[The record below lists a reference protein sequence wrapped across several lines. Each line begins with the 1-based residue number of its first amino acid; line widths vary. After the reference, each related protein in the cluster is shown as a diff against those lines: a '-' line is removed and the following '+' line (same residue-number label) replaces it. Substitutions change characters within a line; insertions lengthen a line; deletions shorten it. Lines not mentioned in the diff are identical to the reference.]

1 MGAGPGTEHIS
12 TIPGKE
18 KRMRTAQYGRQEAV
32 IAAADNSGL
41 RQRWIYGLRLA
52 ADQEKIAPAG
62 GLRNG
67 VAEALIAA
75 AAKRGI
81 KLSGTEIRYR
91 LQCARAYPTEAQ
103 FITAV
108 TNYRSWTALREAGFP
123 PFEAPEGEPLADYR
137 TAEEMRRDRARHL
150 AELTDRQG
158 ALFPLS
164 TFEPATTTLK
174 ELQAYA
180 TEQAEMTARFAAR
193 DAERAT
199 YLAELVAAVDGD
211 LDATWQA
218 AEEALRERGEDEQDD
233 EPAE

>member
-1 MGAGPGTEHIS
+1 
-12 TIPGKE
+12 
-18 KRMRTAQYGRQEAV
+18 MRTAQYGRQEAA
-32 IAAADNSGL
+32 IAAAESDGI
-41 RQRWIYGLRLA
+41 RRRWLYGLRLA
-52 ADQEKIAPAG
+52 ADTEKIAAAG

-67 VAEALIAA
+67 VAEALVAE

-108 TNYRSWTALREAGFP
+108 TNHRSWTALREAGFP
-123 PFEAPEGEPLADYR
+123 TTEAPEGEPLADYR
-137 TAEEMRRDRARHL
+137 TADEIKRDRARHL

-158 ALFPLS
+158 TLFPLA
-164 TFEPATTTLK
+164 TFEPSTVTLK
-174 ELQAYA
+174 ELQDYA

-193 DAERAT
+193 DAERAA
-199 YLAELVAAVDGD
+199 YLDELVAAVDGD

-218 AEEALRERGEDEQDD
+218 AEDALREQAGE
-233 EPAE
+233 